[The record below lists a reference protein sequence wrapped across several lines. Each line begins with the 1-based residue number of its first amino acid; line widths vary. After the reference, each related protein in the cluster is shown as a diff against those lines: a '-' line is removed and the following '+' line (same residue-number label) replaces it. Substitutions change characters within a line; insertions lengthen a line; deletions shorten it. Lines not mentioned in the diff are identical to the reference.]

1 VLYHDCPR
9 FGESRTV
16 VWHPLAEASQFDAS
30 QPFKIA
36 FSFSHHELSTPWLT
50 VSDGRHSY
58 LHTLTFTFQTHNDLL
73 TGFTYHTSYA
83 SSAAAIDSQ
92 LLVRYEF
99 EAVEEVTERGLLW
112 MLSVWAVAVWASML
126 FGGWVW
132 WKAGRGV
139 DEDVGMRARHTKG
152 V

>member
-1 VLYHDCPR
+1 MRL
-9 FGESRTV
+9 S
-16 VWHPLAEASQFDAS
+16 PLLLFLSLACR
-30 QPFKIA
+30 A
-36 FSFSHHELSTPWLT
+36 FSFSFHELSTPWLT

-58 LHTLTFTFQTHNDLL
+58 LHTLTFRFTTHNDLL
-73 TGFTYHTSYA
+73 TGFSYHTSYA

-99 EAVEEVTERGLLW
+99 DAVEEVTERGLLW
-112 MLSVWAVAVWASML
+112 MLSVWAVAVWASMA

-132 WKAGRGV
+132 WKAYRGA
-139 DEDVGMRARHTKG
+139 DEDVGARARHTKG